1 MKFIKTIE
9 TLLNKAE
16 ETAITTV
23 YQNDIDVWLLKES
36 DEILQEDF
44 AEIVGRLYECYMEET
59 SHSLLDL
66 INKKSIAL
74 DEVL

>member
-1 MKFIKTIE
+1 MKMKKF
-9 TLLNKAE
+9 TLE
-16 ETAITTV
+16 ELEVLTAITTV
-23 YQNDIDVWLLKES
+23 YQNDIDVWLLREN

-44 AEIVGRLYECYMEET
+44 AEIVGRLYDCYLEET

-66 INKKSIAL
+66 INKKTISL

>member
-1 MKFIKTIE
+1 MKKF
-9 TLLNKAE
+9 TLE
-16 ETAITTV
+16 ELEVLTAITTV

-36 DEILQEDF
+36 EEILQEDF